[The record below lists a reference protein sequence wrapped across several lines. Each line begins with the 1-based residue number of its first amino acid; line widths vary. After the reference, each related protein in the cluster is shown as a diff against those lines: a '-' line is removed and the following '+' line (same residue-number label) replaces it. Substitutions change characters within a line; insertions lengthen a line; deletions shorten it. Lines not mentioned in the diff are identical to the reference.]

1 MDGCA
6 ANLCGMASD
15 AQARLDAYKAA
26 ETKLLTTGQAVKVFG
41 REMTR
46 ADLAEIRR
54 AIAELQR
61 TVNAETTRARGNL
74 AGFRQA
80 NFGGCE

>member
-1 MDGCA
+1 VDGPA

-15 AQARLDAYKAA
+15 AQTRLDAYKAA
-26 ETKLLTTGQAVKVFG
+26 EASLLKSGQAVKVMG

-46 ADLAEIRR
+46 ADLGEITRM
-54 AIAELQR
+54 IAVLQR
-61 TVNAETTRARGNL
+61 SVNAEATRASGQL

-80 NFGGCE
+80 NFGGDE